1 MSASRGIAAGA
12 LGAGLVYL
20 ASIDPNPKR
29 KLAEGGAGL
38 ALLGFAGWQLKGLL
52 SSWGLNSS
60 NPVLGPGGPAYVA
73 AYVGGIPGDVA
84 RVFQPAPPQPKA
96 GQTKEEL
103 NNASLDWLWEVTQS
117 SKPRR

>member
-1 MSASRGIAAGA
+1 MSVPRGIAAGA
-12 LGAGLVYL
+12 AGAALLYL
-20 ASIDPNPKR
+20 ATIDPNPKR
-29 KLAEGGAGL
+29 KLAEGLAGL
-38 ALLGFAGWQLKGLL
+38 ALAGYGAWQLSGLL
-52 SSWGLNSS
+52 SSWGLGSD

-84 RVFQPAPPQPKA
+84 RVFQPAPPVAKP

-103 NNASLDWLWEVTQS
+103 NDASLDWLWKVTQS